1 MSKQT
6 LISKT
11 KQQKTTAYSLTKE
24 NTNI

>member
-6 LISKT
+6 LINKT
-11 KQQKTTAYSLTKE
+11 KQQKTTAYSLIKE